1 MYEKIEELLSCPKS
15 TRESAGQDFQGWW
28 VEMLPVLTFV
38 SQSDTCQWRI
48 WHMGAPSTWSRP
60 LIVRAA

>member
-15 TRESAGQDFQGWW
+15 TQESAGQDFQGWW

-48 WHMGAPSTWSRP
+48 WHIGAPSTWSRQ
-60 LIVRAA
+60 LTVRTV

>member
-15 TRESAGQDFQGWW
+15 TRESARQDSLGWW

-48 WHMGAPSTWSRP
+48 WHMGARSTWSRQ
-60 LIVRAA
+60 LTVRTV